1 MTTRAFT
8 GAQKGTT
15 MTTYL
20 YSFDLSD
27 FEAGKFV
34 ATKFAANTAVSG
46 DWVCYADSDEQAMQ
60 LAMVAA
66 YGEWLNPSGRNWD
79 DFVVEFVDASNI
91 EVQQ

>member
-1 MTTRAFT
+1 
-8 GAQKGTT
+8 

-46 DWVCYADSDEQAMQ
+46 DWVCYADSDQQAVT

-66 YGEWLNPSGRNWD
+66 YGDWVAPETRCWD
-79 DFVVEFVDASNI
+79 DFVVEFVDASNV